1 MFTIYCCSV
10 EAGVLIRSIGK
21 TMSSVNIRTLLR
33 DICEQLCI
41 ILDTEH
47 EEIPTV
53 SVSTIFTLLPFITG
67 AACYISN

>member
-1 MFTIYCCSV
+1 MFLVYCFSV

-21 TMSSVNIRTLLR
+21 TTSSVNIRTLLR

-53 SVSTIFTLLPFITG
+53 S
-67 AACYISN
+67 